1 MCVFV
6 NMQNDTD
13 EKESFIVCVYRFRV
27 FSSGRKSIKWSWE
40 YSRLTHFRTRSF
52 HYLAMLFFVF
62 VTCVIHFR
70 HQNKARKISLCGFC
84 FHFNDCYLR
93 PMAIQWNDLKNI
105 ISLKIP
111 PWNDILFHFF
121 IIFSNNSTKN
131 TFYYLNKQKQTQR
144 NDSEWVSCKK
154 GHFSLYI

>member
-1 MCVFV
+1 
-6 NMQNDTD
+6 
-13 EKESFIVCVYRFRV
+13 
-27 FSSGRKSIKWSWE
+27 
-40 YSRLTHFRTRSF
+40 
-52 HYLAMLFFVF
+52 MLFFVF

-111 PWNDILFHFF
+111 PWNDILFHFCAFLLFFQTIRLKTRF
-121 IIFSNNSTKN
+121 IIWINKN
-131 TFYYLNKQKQTQR
+131 TLNEIILNESPVKKAFFVVYLEYSKAIPIKLKYYALLKYPNFVLILSK
-144 NDSEWVSCKK
+144 
-154 GHFSLYI
+154 SLVASMT